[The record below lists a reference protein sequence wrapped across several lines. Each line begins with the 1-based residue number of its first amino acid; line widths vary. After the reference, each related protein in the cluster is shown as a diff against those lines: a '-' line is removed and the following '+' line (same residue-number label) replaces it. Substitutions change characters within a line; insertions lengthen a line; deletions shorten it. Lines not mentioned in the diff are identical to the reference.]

1 MKKLLLI
8 VTLTLS
14 ATLFAQ
20 EQIDEGVVI
29 SKQTMS
35 SENEQMNAQLTMLG
49 DMITTTYFKND
60 KSRSEMSN
68 PMTGTTVFIADN
80 ATKKSLTLMDNAM
93 VGKKYMENNLTP
105 SEEDLKGISIE
116 KTNETKTILGYECD
130 KYNVTM
136 NKDGADVKMVIYA
149 TDKLKAV
156 TQQTTAFGKEFT
168 GFPMLM
174 DLAVQQQGITMN
186 LVIEVTEVKAENV
199 ADDKFDMTVPEGYS
213 KSEKLPGM

>member
-1 MKKLLLI
+1 MKNLLVIL
-8 VTLTLS
+8 TMTLS
-14 ATLFAQ
+14 VTMFAQ
-20 EQIDEGVVI
+20 KQIDEGVVI

-35 SENEQMNAQLTMLG
+35 SENEQMNAQLAMLG
-49 DMITTTYFKND
+49 DMTTTTYFKND
-60 KSRSEMSN
+60 KSRSEMIN

-80 ATKKSLTLMDNAM
+80 VAKKSLTLMDNAM
-93 VGKKYMENNLTP
+93 IGKKYMENNLTP
-105 SEEDLKGISIE
+105 SEEDLKGITIE

-136 NKDGADVKMVIYA
+136 NKDGADVTMVIYA

-174 DLAVQQQGITMN
+174 DLAIQQQGIKMN
-186 LVIEVTEVKAENV
+186 LLIEVTEVKAEDV

-213 KSEKLPGM
+213 KTENLPGM

>member
-20 EQIDEGVVI
+20 KQIDEGVVI

-35 SENEQMNAQLTMLG
+35 SENEQMNAQLAMLG

-68 PMTGTTVFIADN
+68 PITGTTVFIADN
-80 ATKKSLTLMDNAM
+80 AAKKSLTLMDNSM
-93 VGKKYMENNLTP
+93 IGKKYMENNLTP
-105 SEEDLKGISIE
+105 SEEDLKGITIE
-116 KTNETKTILGYECD
+116 NTNETKNILGYECD

-156 TQQTTAFGKEFT
+156 TQQTTAFGKDFT

-174 DLAVQQQGITMN
+174 ELAIQQQGITMN
-186 LVIEVTEVKAENV
+186 LVIEVTEVKAEDV

-213 KSEKLPGM
+213 KSENLPGM

>member
-14 ATLFAQ
+14 VTLFAQ
-20 EQIDEGVVI
+20 KQIDEGVVI

-35 SENEQMNAQLTMLG
+35 SENEQMNAQLAMLG

-80 ATKKSLTLMDNAM
+80 AAKKSLTLMDNAM

-105 SEEDLKGISIE
+105 SEEDLKGITIE
-116 KTNETKTILGYECD
+116 KTDETKTILGYECT

-136 NKDGADVKMVIYA
+136 NKDGANVTMVIYA

-156 TQQTTAFGKEFT
+156 TQQTTAFGKDFT

-174 DLAVQQQGITMN
+174 DLAVEQQGVKMN
-186 LVIEVTEVKAENV
+186 LVIEVTEVKAEDI

-213 KSEKLPGM
+213 KSDKLPGM